1 MLEERMG
8 IATSAQH
15 QLSTKIVSSLIV
27 IVSYSQKNI
36 TNFVKKNIP
45 VGKSVQILLA
55 GIL

>member
-1 MLEERMG
+1 MG
-8 IATSAQH
+8 IATLAQH
-15 QLSTKIVSSLIV
+15 QLSTKTISSLIV